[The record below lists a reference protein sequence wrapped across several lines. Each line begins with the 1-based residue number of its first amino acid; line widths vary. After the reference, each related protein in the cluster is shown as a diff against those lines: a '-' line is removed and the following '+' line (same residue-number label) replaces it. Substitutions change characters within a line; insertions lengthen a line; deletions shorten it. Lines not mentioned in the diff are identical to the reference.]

1 MNMNC
6 KNSLQEK
13 RRRRYIKM
21 KEIGKN
27 FGRNLEFLQINSTT

>member
-13 RRRRYIKM
+13 RRRYIEM
-21 KEIGKN
+21 KEIKKN
-27 FGRNLEFLQINSTT
+27 FGRNLEFLQLNSTT